1 MSYLLR
7 DNRKKDRG
15 VVKIFGAFILLYLI
29 YFFVGTFITES
40 FHGVQRSVATFFG
53 YYDDPVRPISENS
66 LIKELRGENTQLKL
80 LLGRTENSN
89 EATTTNKVL
98 EATSTSAT
106 STKPIK
112 VKALKKLNTPD
123 STMVL
128 GVILSRPP
136 RTPYDSLIID
146 IGEDEGLLEGDL
158 VYAERN
164 FVIGEV
170 AEVYAASSI
179 VKLFSSPDQ
188 KVDVLIGSSTTPV
201 IAEGRGGGNFYIKIP
216 KNINVTEGDQIVA
229 PGIREHVF
237 GTAEQVET
245 DDAEAYSHVYF
256 KLPVNIYS
264 LHYVQIKKNPR

>member
-7 DNRKKDRG
+7 DNRKKDKG
-15 VVKIFGAFILLYLI
+15 VLKIVGVFILLFIL
-29 YFFVGTFITES
+29 YFFAGTLITES
-40 FHGVQRSVATFFG
+40 LHGVQRGVATFFG

-66 LIKELRGENTQLKL
+66 LIKELRVENTQLKF
-80 LLGRTENSN
+80 LLGRTDEQEESTTTLSVLS
-89 EATTTNKVL
+89 ATTT
-98 EATSTSAT
+98 AGTSTR
-106 STKPIK
+106 PVK
-112 VKALKKLNTPD
+112 VKIIKKLNSPN

-136 RTPYDSLIID
+136 RTPYDSLVID
-146 IGEDEGLLEGDL
+146 IGEDEGLLKGDL

-164 FVIGEV
+164 YVVGEV
-170 AEVYAASSI
+170 SEVYSATSI
-179 VKLFSSPDQ
+179 VKLYSSPDQ

-201 IAEGRGGGNFYIKIP
+201 VAEGRGGGNFYIKIP
-216 KNINVTEGDQIVA
+216 KNINVVEGDQIVA
-229 PGIREHVF
+229 PGIRERVF